1 MERIDRRQLL
11 AAGGG
16 AAVLSAV
23 MGGMAAA
30 QQPRP
35 VPGTVM
41 QYLLRFN
48 VVIDPSTIDQTRTP
62 ATAGQVTTGPFYF
75 AGPIYD
81 EGDVNADGSVRSGA
95 VLRGTHRAFGWVFD
109 PRTPNAGAIH
119 SFDIFGEGE
128 LVANGTTVG
137 SSTTIAGGTGTYK
150 TAQGELRA
158 AIINAA
164 AGAYLM
170 EFELTLESPGR

>member
-16 AAVLSAV
+16 AALLSAV

-30 QQPRP
+30 QQTRP
-35 VPGTVM
+35 VPGTIM
-41 QYLLRFN
+41 SYILRFN
-48 VVIDPSTIDQTRTP
+48 IRIDPATIDQTRTP
-62 ATAGQVTTGPFYF
+62 ATAGQVTTGPYYF
-75 AGPIYD
+75 AGPIYE
-81 EGDVNADGSVRSGA
+81 EGDINADGTVRTGA
-95 VLRGTHRAFGWVFD
+95 TVRGTHRAFGWVFD
-109 PRTPNAGAIH
+109 ARTPNAGAIH

-137 SSTTIAGGTGTYK
+137 SSSAVVGGTGNYK
-150 TAQGELRA
+150 TAQGEVRA

-164 AGAYLM
+164 SGTYLI
-170 EFELTLESPGR
+170 EFELNQGSPDR

>member
-16 AAVLSAV
+16 AALLSAV

-30 QQPRP
+30 QNRP
-35 VPGTVM
+35 QPGTVKDFIM
-41 QYLLRFN
+41 RFHIS
-48 VVIDPSTIDQTRTP
+48 IDPATIDQTRTP

-81 EGDVNADGSVRSGA
+81 EGDLNADGSVRSGA
-95 VLRGTHRAFGWVFD
+95 TLRGMHRAFGWVFD
-109 PRTPNAGAIH
+109 PTTPNAGAIQ

-128 LVANGTTVG
+128 LVSNGTTLG
-137 SSTTIAGGTGTYK
+137 SSTAVVGGTGNYK
-150 TAQGELRA
+150 SAQGEVRA
-158 AIINAA
+158 AVINAA
-164 AGAYLM
+164 RGVYLI
-170 EFELTLESPGR
+170 EFDLQQESPGM

>member
-23 MGGMAAA
+23 MGGLAAA

-41 QYLLRFN
+41 TYLLRFN
-48 VVIDPSTIDQTRTP
+48 VVIDPATIDQTRTP

-81 EGDVNADGSVRSGA
+81 EGDINADGTVRSGA
-95 VLRGTHRAFGWVFD
+95 TLRGTHRAYGWIFD
-109 PRTPNAGAIH
+109 PRTPNAGVIQ

-128 LVANGTTVG
+128 LVSNGTTVG
-137 SSTTIAGGTGTYK
+137 GSTTVAGGTGSYK
-150 TAQGELRA
+150 TAQGEVRA
-158 AIINAA
+158 AIINAT
-164 AGAYLM
+164 AGAYLL
-170 EFELTLESPGR
+170 EFELQQESPGR

>member
-16 AAVLSAV
+16 AALLSAV

-35 VPGTVM
+35 VPGTVIS
-41 QYLLRFN
+41 YILRFN
-48 VVIDPSTIDQTRTP
+48 VSIDPATIDQTRTP
-62 ATAGQVTTGPFYF
+62 ATAGQVTTGPYYF
-75 AGPIYD
+75 AGPIYE
-81 EGDVNADGSVRSGA
+81 EGDINADGTVRSGA
-95 VLRGTHRAFGWVFD
+95 TIRGMHRAFGWVFD

-128 LVANGTTVG
+128 LVANGTTIG
-137 SSTTIAGGTGTYK
+137 SSTAVVGGTGNYL
-150 TAQGELRA
+150 TAQGEVRA

-164 AGAYLM
+164 TGSYLL
-170 EFELTLESPGR
+170 EFDLQQESPGR